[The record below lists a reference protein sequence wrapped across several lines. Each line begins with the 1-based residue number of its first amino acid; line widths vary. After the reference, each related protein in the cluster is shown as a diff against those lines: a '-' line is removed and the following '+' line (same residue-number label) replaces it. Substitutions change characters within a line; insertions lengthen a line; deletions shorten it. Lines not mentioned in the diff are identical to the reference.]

1 MSTAPMHSV
10 RAGQSH
16 YPKEEEEEEE
26 GEEKEEGRITAR
38 RV

>member
-26 GEEKEEGRITAR
+26 GEEKDGETVPALKI
-38 RV
+38 